1 MFRFIFYVILFYLTV
16 KALNAF
22 FRWLKAPRAAGGTT
36 SGTTSG
42 GTNRPYSTG
51 RYKDIE
57 EAEFTEIETP
67 TQKEKA
73 QEKS

>member
-22 FRWLKAPRAAGGTT
+22 FRWLKTPKTSERSTTGGGRDYSAPA
-36 SGTTSG
+36 
-42 GTNRPYSTG
+42 ST

-67 TQKEKA
+67 IQKEKA
-73 QEKS
+73 QEKT

>member
-22 FRWLKAPRAAGGTT
+22 FRWLKAPRAGNGTTT
-36 SGTTSG
+36 SGNTS
-42 GTNRPYSTG
+42 RPYSPG

-57 EAEFTEIETP
+57 EAEFTDIETP

-73 QEKS
+73 QEKT

>member
-22 FRWLKAPRAAGGTT
+22 FRWLKAPKAAGSATT
-36 SGTTSG
+36 GSARNNQEPVNT
-42 GTNRPYSTG
+42 

-67 TQKEKA
+67 NQKEKA
-73 QEKS
+73 QEKI